1 MKVDKEILDKILVG
15 LSDKNIRFSDLRK
28 LILRLGFDERIK
40 GDHHIFTKDGV
51 AEIINIQPLT
61 DGKAKAY
68 QVKQTRG
75 IILRYKLHEEV
86 NDV

>member
-1 MKVDKEILDKILVG
+1 MYIVILV
-15 LSDKNIRFSDLRK
+15 DLRK

-51 AEIINIQPLT
+51 AEIMNIQPLR
-61 DGKAKAY
+61 DGQAKAY
-68 QVKQTRG
+68 QVKQIRS
-75 IILRYKLHEEV
+75 IILRYKLHKEV